1 MDKEYKQL
9 RPLFPENKLILQ
21 KSGIATVN
29 AAIQAVEM
37 IRQYKPD
44 CIISS
49 GCAGGNGNDI
59 NLQDVVVS
67 SELTYHDVY
76 CGKAIDD
83 TTVYG
88 QVQGLPARYQADPY
102 LLEKAKLTGAKP
114 GLIVTGD
121 WFVDSKKKMA
131 EIIHLFPDAKA
142 VDMESC
148 AIAQV
153 CYIYKV
159 PFISFRVISDIPLRD
174 TDASQYHNFWDT
186 VAENSF
192 QVTKTFKP
200 GIYVSREDKGFTT
213 FDLRITEP
221 NKEPAVAPAA
231 MHSIEHLMATWFR
244 NSEAKDDVVYVGPMG
259 CLTGMYIIMTGTYTV
274 EDMRRLTIACL
285 QWILKQTEVP
295 ATEPQSCGNYLLHD
309 LPMCKWECARYL
321 DRLQND
327 FHCEYTK
334 LQITLDDGKIF
345 ADA

>member
-1 MDKEYKQL
+1 MKIGMIVAMDKELQQL
-9 RPLFPENKLILQ
+9 RPLFPEDKVILQ

-29 AAIQAVEM
+29 AAIQTVEM

-49 GCAGGNGNDI
+49 GCAGGNGDDI

-76 CGKAIDD
+76 CGAAIDD

-102 LLEKAKLTGAKP
+102 LLKKAMELSQISNLKSQISIHS

-121 WFVDSKKKMA
+121 WFVDSKEKMR
-131 EIIHLFPDAKA
+131 EIVSHFPEAKA

-153 CYIYKV
+153 CHIYNV

-174 TDASQYHNFWDT
+174 TDASMYHDFWSK

-192 QVTKTFKP
+192 NVTKTF
-200 GIYVSREDKGFTT
+200 
-213 FDLRITEP
+213 
-221 NKEPAVAPAA
+221 
-231 MHSIEHLMATWFR
+231 IESL
-244 NSEAKDDVVYVGPMG
+244 
-259 CLTGMYIIMTGTYTV
+259 
-274 EDMRRLTIACL
+274 
-285 QWILKQTEVP
+285 
-295 ATEPQSCGNYLLHD
+295 
-309 LPMCKWECARYL
+309 
-321 DRLQND
+321 
-327 FHCEYTK
+327 
-334 LQITLDDGKIF
+334 
-345 ADA
+345 